1 MQSFINQVIIMF
13 FDTNN
18 ISADL
23 ISVIELQWEKVNDR
37 AGKRPFH
44 TLSFRMVGG
53 ATFLLDEQE
62 SLYVDE
68 SEIVYVPENYDFQK
82 QAEHGKII
90 AIHFTSNSVMPEKML
105 KFKPRNP
112 NFFRTEFTKLYEIW
126 NQKQLGFNY
135 ESKILFYKIILEIE
149 KEWSRHTPS
158 VANKKLSDAIDY
170 IHLNFSNGDISV
182 SKLANMCNMSDTYFR
197 RLFVAEFGTTP
208 LKYINNLR
216 MTQISELLQ
225 ANYSSIEDISE
236 QCGFNNV
243 NYFSLF
249 VKKET
254 GMSPMAY
261 RRWLLCDG
269 KT

>member
-1 MQSFINQVIIMF
+1 MQKVIIMF
-13 FDTNN
+13 FYTNN

-23 ISVIELQWEKVNDR
+23 ISVIELQWEKVNAR

-53 ATFLLDEQE
+53 AAFLLDDQE
-62 SLYVDE
+62 TLYVDE
-68 SEIVYVPENYDFQK
+68 SEIAYVPANYDFQK
-82 QAEHGKII
+82 QAENGKII
-90 AIHFTSNSVMPEKML
+90 AIHFMTDSPMPEKML
-105 KFKPRNP
+105 RFKPRNP

-135 ESKILFYKIILEIE
+135 ESNIIFNRIILEIE
-149 KEWSRHTPS
+149 KEWSKHTPS
-158 VANKKLSDAIDY
+158 VANKKLCDAIDY

-182 SKLANMCNMSDTYFR
+182 TKLAAMCNMSDTYFR

-208 LKYINNLR
+208 LKYINKLR

-225 ANYSSIEDISE
+225 ANYNSIEDIAE

-254 GMSPMAY
+254 GMSPFAY
-261 RRWLLCDG
+261 RKKLLCDPR
-269 KT
+269 KLT

>member
-1 MQSFINQVIIMF
+1 MF
-13 FDTNN
+13 FNTNN
-18 ISADL
+18 ISAEL
-23 ISVIELQWEKVNDR
+23 VSVIELQWEKVNAR
-37 AGKRPFH
+37 AGKRPFY
-44 TLSFRMVGG
+44 TLSFRMIGG
-53 ATFLLDEQE
+53 ATFLLDERE
-62 SLYVDE
+62 PLYVNE
-68 SEIVYVPENYDFQK
+68 SEITYVPANYDFRK

-90 AIHFTSNSVMPEKML
+90 AIHFTTNSPMPKKML
-105 KFKPRNP
+105 RFKPRNP
-112 NFFRTEFTKLYEIW
+112 NFFKSEFAKLYQIW

-135 ESKILFYKIILEIE
+135 ESNIIFYRIILEIE
-149 KEWSRHTPS
+149 KEWSKHTPS

-182 SKLANMCNMSDTYFR
+182 TKLAQMCNMSDTYFR
-197 RLFVAEFGTTP
+197 KLFVTEFGTTP

-225 ANYSSIEDISE
+225 ANYSSIEDIAE

-254 GMSPMAY
+254 GMSPLSY
-261 RRWLLCDG
+261 RRWLLGED
-269 KT
+269 K